1 MSSVIPVGIVI
12 IMVVI
17 VIVLVVGIL
26 VVKKT
31 LPRRK
36 QSTGSADSESEVGTV
51 REAHTQMHM
60 PYNDKIFTLTEKQIT
75 RGIY

>member
-12 IMVVI
+12 IMVVV

-36 QSTGSADSESEVGTV
+36 QPTDPADSESKVCTV
-51 REAHTQMHM
+51 RKAHTQMHV
-60 PYNDKIFTLTEKQIT
+60 
-75 RGIY
+75 

>member
-17 VIVLVVGIL
+17 VLVVGIL

-31 LPRRK
+31 LPRWK
-36 QSTGSADSESEVGTV
+36 QSTGSADSESAVGTV